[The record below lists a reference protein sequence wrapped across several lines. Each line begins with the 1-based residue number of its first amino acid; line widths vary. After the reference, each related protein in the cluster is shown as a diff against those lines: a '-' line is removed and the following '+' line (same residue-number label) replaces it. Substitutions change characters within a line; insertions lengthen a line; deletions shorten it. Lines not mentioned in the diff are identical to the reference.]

1 MEWDGDGGGTVGDGV
16 CCAVLCCAVLC
27 CAVLW
32 CDGMRCDVLFLYYE
46 KSITSAANV
55 NLTK

>member
-16 CCAVLCCAVLC
+16 CCAVLC